1 MPARKHEHRG
11 GIGRRAAILAGAG
24 LIGLGAAPSVAQPQF
39 PTRAVRIISGFTPG
53 GPTDVLARTLAMHLQ
68 PRWGQPVVAE
78 SRPGVGGNLAAEYV
92 ARQPPDGHTLLIGV
106 SAQVQNTALFER
118 LPYHPVNDFT
128 PIILNAYY
136 PVALIVPTSFPA
148 QTLAEFVAY
157 AKANP
162 GRVNMGSSGV
172 GNTPHLAAALFALRA
187 GVEFTH
193 VQYGGASAA
202 QIALIAGEVQG
213 MFQSML
219 LAKQAVEAGRAR
231 VLATTGTERWPAWPD
246 VPTIAEQ
253 GFPGYEA
260 GTWFGV
266 QGPAGIP
273 AGIVRKIHDDMR
285 DVFRIPEVRQRLTS
299 GGFGLREV
307 GPDEFRAIMVADV
320 ERWARVV
327 REANIRAQ

>member
-1 MPARKHEHRG
+1 MQGRPPI
-11 GIGRRAAILAGAG
+11 GIGRRKVLAGAA
-24 LIGLGAAPSVAQPQF
+24 LLGAVTRPAVAQTRF

-53 GPTDVLARTLAMHLQ
+53 GPTDVLARTLAERLQ
-68 PRWGQPVVAE
+68 PVWGQPVVVEA
-78 SRPGVGGNLAAEYV
+78 RPGVGGNLGAEYV
-92 ARQPPDGHTLLIGV
+92 ARQPPDGHTLLLGA
-106 SAQVQNTALFER
+106 SAQVQNTALFDR

-136 PVALIVPTSFPA
+136 PVALIVPVNFPA
-148 QTLAEFVAY
+148 QTLAEFVSY
-157 AKANP
+157 AKAQP

-172 GNTPHLAAALFALRA
+172 GNTPHLAAALFGLRA

-193 VQYGGASAA
+193 VQYNGASAA
-202 QIALIAGEVQG
+202 QIGLIGGEVQG
-213 MFQSML
+213 MFQSLL

-231 VLATTGTERWPAWPD
+231 VLATTGTERWSGWPE

-253 GFPGYEA
+253 GYPGYEA

-273 AGIVRKIHDDMR
+273 ADIVQKIHDDMR
-285 DVFRIPEVRQRLTS
+285 DVFRIPEVRQRLLS

-327 REANIRAQ
+327 REANIKAQ

>member
-1 MPARKHEHRG
+1 MPAQDHDEG
-11 GIGRRAAILAGAG
+11 GRTGRRKALAAGVG
-24 LIGLGAAPSVAQPQF
+24 LIGLGLTPARAQPRF
-39 PTRAVRIISGFTPG
+39 PTRPVRIISGFTPG
-53 GPTDVLARTLAMHLQ
+53 GPTDMLARTMAEHLH
-68 PRWGQPVVAE
+68 PLWGQPVVVE

-118 LPYHPVNDFT
+118 LPYDPVNDFT

-136 PVALIVPTSFPA
+136 PVALIVPNSFPA

-187 GVEFTH
+187 SVEFTH

-213 MFQSML
+213 MFQSLL
-219 LAKQAVEAGRAR
+219 LAKQAVEGGRAR
-231 VLATTGTERWPAWPD
+231 VLATTGAERWPAWPN
-246 VPTIAEQ
+246 VPTVAEQ
-253 GFPGYEA
+253 GYPGYEA

-273 AGIVRKIHDDMR
+273 AGIVKKIHDDMR
-285 DVFRIPEVRQRLTS
+285 DVFRIPEVRQRLTA
-299 GGFGLREV
+299 GGFGLREI
-307 GPDEFRAIMVADV
+307 GPEEFRAIMVADV